1 MHNGGGKPVEA
12 TINIPPTSLTLAE
25 ARAAQT
31 KAALAAAGTR
41 SNTII
46 VNAPPEHNNFNSEKE
61 KEEDLPK
68 STYADISIIDAE
80 KLNAVKRWSLN
91 RKKHK
96 KKKRS
101 KLSFIG
107 STILQFVRHLP
118 SYSLY

>member
-1 MHNGGGKPVEA
+1 MHNEGDKPVEA
-12 TINIPPTSLTLAE
+12 TIDVPPTSLTPAK

-31 KAALAAAGTR
+31 KAALTAAGTR

-46 VNAPPEHNNFNSEKE
+46 VNAPPGYNNFNSEE
-61 KEEDLPK
+61 EEEEDLPK
-68 STYADISIIDAE
+68 PTYADTSIIDAE
-80 KLNAVKRWSLN
+80 KLNAIKRWSLN

-101 KLSFIG
+101 KLSFIDF
-107 STILQFVRHLP
+107 TILQFVRYLP